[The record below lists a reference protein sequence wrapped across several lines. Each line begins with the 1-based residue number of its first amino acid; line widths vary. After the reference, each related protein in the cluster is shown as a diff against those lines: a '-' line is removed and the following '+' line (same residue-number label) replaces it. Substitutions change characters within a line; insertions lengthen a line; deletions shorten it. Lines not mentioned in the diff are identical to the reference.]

1 VIDPGTET
9 GDYDGVDVDWWPGRA
24 DDRVANGG
32 RYCSNASTI
41 SGSSFVTP
49 LAVQVS
55 IVESV

>member
-1 VIDPGTET
+1 VIPALKLET
-9 GDYDGVDVDWWPGRA
+9 YDGVDVDWWPGRA